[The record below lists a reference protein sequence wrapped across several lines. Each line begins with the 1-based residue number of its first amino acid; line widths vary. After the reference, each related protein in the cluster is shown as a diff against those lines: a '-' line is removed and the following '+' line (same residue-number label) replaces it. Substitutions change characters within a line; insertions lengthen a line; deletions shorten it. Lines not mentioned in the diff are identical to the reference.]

1 MIEQTRRGFRIVVHS
16 RFDERVD
23 LFLDAP
29 TLCFDPTLQI
39 PHIDLRLYNHTGNGV
54 SGFHY
59 DPVLLHRP
67 QSRAGGQSAKKL
79 KVRTDT
85 DVGGEVTLRKSK
97 SNPLPLLK
105 KSVTVSLLICND
117 E

>member
-1 MIEQTRRGFRIVVHS
+1 MHS

-23 LFLDAP
+23 PFLDAP
-29 TLCFDPTLQI
+29 TLCFDSTLQI

-67 QSRAGGQSAKKL
+67 QLRAGGQNAKKP

-85 DVGGEVTLRKSK
+85 DVGEEVIVLKSK
-97 SNPLPLLK
+97 SNPLLLLTT
-105 KSVTVSLLICND
+105 SVTVSLLICNY

>member
-1 MIEQTRRGFRIVVHS
+1 MRREARRGFRIVVHS

-23 LFLDAP
+23 PFLDTP
-29 TLCFDPTLQI
+29 TLCFDSTLQI

-59 DPVLLHRP
+59 DLVFLHRP
-67 QSRAGGQSAKKL
+67 QLRAGGQSAKKL

-85 DVGGEVTLRKSK
+85 DVGVEGLAAKSK
-97 SNPLPLLK
+97 LNLLGFQETK
-105 KSVTVSLLICND
+105 V
-117 E
+117 